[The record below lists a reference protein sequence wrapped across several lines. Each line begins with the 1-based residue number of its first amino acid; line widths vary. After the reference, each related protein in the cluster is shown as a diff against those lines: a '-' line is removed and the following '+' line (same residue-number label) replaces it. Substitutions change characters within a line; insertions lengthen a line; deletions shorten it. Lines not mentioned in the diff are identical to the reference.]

1 MAADDIRAMSD
12 ALAADPSSLVFL
24 PLGEALLA
32 RGEYSHA
39 SRVAQRGAARHAG
52 RADAHDLVAR
62 IALAQG
68 DEARADEAWTTVL
81 GIAPGFG
88 TAHRGLGFLRY
99 RQGRLEEARAHLEAA
114 LAEDATDASVL
125 SALDAVAAAE
135 AAADAAADAAAEAA
149 PAAAEATRA
158 PRITYAGIDPPPPRR
173 PTHAGADAPPPMP
186 ASSAADAAA
195 TLFDALL
202 GDSAQVA
209 LLLESD
215 GVVAAGRYET
225 ADGTDLGALLGAHLS
240 GVSDEA
246 QRAMRHFD
254 LGAWTRITMET
265 DAAIIAMAPVGE
277 PVVLV
282 AAPQEMP
289 LGFVRRTLERCAA
302 TARAWLGGGA

>member
-12 ALAADPSSLVFL
+12 ALAADPSSLAFL

-32 RGEYSHA
+32 RGEYAHA

-81 GIAPGFG
+81 GLSPGFG

-135 AAADAAADAAAEAA
+135 AAAEPAAEATSEVAAEAA
-149 PAAAEATRA
+149 PAPKRKPTF
-158 PRITYAGIDPPPPRR
+158 AGIDPPPPHR
-173 PTHAGADAPPPMP
+173 PTHAGADAPSPT
-186 ASSAADAAA
+186 ATSSAAHHAA

-225 ADGTDLGALLGAHLS
+225 SDGTDLGAVLGAHLS

-289 LGFVRRTLERCAA
+289 LGFVRRTLERCAT
-302 TARAWLGGGA
+302 TARAWLGGDA